1 MVRRSRVVA
10 LLAVAAAAALLGV
23 LWPLEASGHT
33 ARTLDSKMFTDPSG
47 DNRVGGPDL
56 TTVQISDDSSGTIT
70 FAATIANRPSL
81 TDVDA
86 VQAFFDTDRNT
97 GTGGNGGFEYEV
109 AWITGHQELAK
120 WDGSQFATL

>member
-1 MVRRSRVVA
+1 MDERPRPARGYHRCGVMVGKSRVVGF
-10 LLAVAAAAALLGV
+10 LSGAAAAALLGV
-23 LWPLEASGHT
+23 LWPHGASGQA
-33 ARTLDSKMFTDPSG
+33 ARTLDSRTLTDPAG

-86 VQAFFDTDRNT
+86 VQA
-97 GTGGNGGFEYEV
+97 
-109 AWITGHQELAK
+109 
-120 WDGSQFATL
+120 